1 MIHSRQLFLRSVERL
16 LQLAV
21 SICGVRFGVVRIE
34 GEAPVTAGEPVP
46 PEIDGPL
53 ARLTA
58 SQNTLLEIL
67 ERSDLERA
75 GVPTIRYYAAV
86 QLLDEAGAPHGTFA
100 IFDDRKQS
108 LTKLQEDALLGIA
121 AQVTRDL
128 EMARRPSMDDLPVAL
143 FTYSVDSARLTS
155 VNAKLTKTLGYGPGE
170 ILALGPVTD
179 IIPED
184 QREQVREMIRRRE
197 AGDDR
202 EVRYTTKVRCRDG
215 TILDAEIHGSIAIVD
230 GKRMV
235 VGVAV
240 DVTNQTAS
248 HGHLREREEYFR
260 ALTDHAR
267 DVVAIASNDH
277 VLTYVSPS
285 VTRVLGY
292 EPEDLLGETCSN
304 MAHSDDAQVF
314 ASSVAALPVGGST
327 EPAELRLQHRNGSW
341 RTFEVVATNLLEHP
355 HIRGVAL
362 NLHDI
367 TERKRMARQL
377 AQLDRLTSLGRLSA
391 QIAHEFNNVLMG
403 IQSVTEA
410 IRRRA
415 GGDAALLRF
424 TDVITASLKRGKRLT
439 TDVLR
444 FGQPARLMLR
454 PVDVRALFRQTADEI
469 RPLLGGRIQL
479 DVVCRDP
486 LFVHGD
492 AGQLAQVL
500 VNLALNARDAME
512 TAGGTLTLEARP
524 AVDGE
529 IAVAQ
534 RFVRLSVRD
543 TGTGISSDDLPYI
556 FEPLFTTKNR
566 GTGLGL
572 SVAFQVIAAHSGEI
586 TVESEAGKGTAF
598 HLLIPSDAAA
608 EEPDEEPSPAPAEP
622 LSQSLRVLI
631 VDDDDSV
638 AAGLRWSLEATGME
652 AHVVGTGAEVLPA
665 IETVRPDVVV
675 LDLSLP
681 DEDGRTVY
689 QRVSDQYDVPVVFSS
704 GHVSDADLPEL
715 LEMPR
720 TRFLMKPYQTD
731 ALVNAIRELVV
742 MRHE

>member
-1 MIHSRQLFLRSVERL
+1 MIHSRRLFLRSVERL
-16 LQLAV
+16 LQLAI
-21 SICGVRFGVVRIE
+21 SICDVRFGVVRIA
-34 GEAPVTAGEPVP
+34 GEAPVTAGTPVP
-46 PEIDGPL
+46 PEAEEPL
-53 ARLTA
+53 SRVAA
-58 SQNTLLEIL
+58 SQNTLLDIL
-67 ERSDLERA
+67 EQSDLERA
-75 GVPTIRYYAAV
+75 GVPTVRYYAAV
-86 QLLDEAGAPHGTFA
+86 QVFDEAGAPHGTFA
-100 IFDDRKQS
+100 VFDDRKRS
-108 LTKLQEDALLGIA
+108 LTRTQEEALLAIA

-128 EMARRPSMDDLPVAL
+128 EMARRPSIDDLPVAL
-143 FTYSVDSARLTS
+143 FTYSVDSARFTS
-155 VNAKLTKTLGYGPGE
+155 VNSKLAKTLGYGSGE
-170 ILALGPVTD
+170 ILALRPVTE

-184 QREQVREMIRRRE
+184 QRDQVREMIRRRE

-202 EVRYTTKVRCRDG
+202 EVRYSTKVRCRDG
-215 TILDAEIHGSIAIVD
+215 TILDAEIHSSIADID
-230 GKRMV
+230 GERVV
-235 VGVAV
+235 VGVAA

-248 HGHLREREEYFR
+248 HGHLRESEEYFR

-292 EPEDLLGETCSN
+292 APKDLLGETCSKRI
-304 MAHSDDAQVF
+304 HPDDAQVLT
-314 ASSVAALPVGGST
+314 SSIAALPAGGST

-362 NLHDI
+362 NLYDI
-367 TERKRMARQL
+367 TERKRMERQL

-403 IQSVTEA
+403 IQSVAEA

-415 GGDAALLRF
+415 GADPALMRF
-424 TDVITASLKRGKRLT
+424 TDVITTSLKRGKRLT

-444 FGQPARLMLR
+444 FGQPARLTLR

-469 RPLLGGRIQL
+469 RPLLGGRIRL
-479 DVVCRDP
+479 EVVCADP
-486 LFVHGD
+486 LFVRGD

-512 TAGGTLTLEARP
+512 PAGGTLRLEARQ
-524 AVDGE
+524 AADGE
-529 IAVAQ
+529 IAGAE
-534 RFVRLSVRD
+534 RFIRISVRD
-543 TGTGISSDDLPYI
+543 TGAGISADDLPYI

-572 SVAFQVIAAHSGEI
+572 SVAFQVVAAHSGEI
-586 TVESEAGKGTAF
+586 TVDSQVGEGTAF
-598 HLLIPSDAAA
+598 HLLIPSDAAEQP
-608 EEPDEEPSPAPAEP
+608 EEELSPAAAEP
-622 LSQSLRVLI
+622 LPESLRVLI

-638 AAGLRWSLEATGME
+638 ATGLRWSLEAAGME

-665 IETVRPDVVV
+665 IETFRPDVVV

-689 QRVSDQYDVPVVFSS
+689 ERIAAQSAVPVVFSS
-704 GHVSDADLPEL
+704 GHVSDAELPEL
-715 LEMPR
+715 LGQRR
-720 TRFLMKPYQTD
+720 TRFLMKPYPTA
-731 ALVNAIRELVV
+731 ALVNAVRELVEG
-742 MRHE
+742 RRE

>member
-21 SICGVRFGVVRIE
+21 SICGVRFGIVRID

-46 PEIDGPL
+46 PEAEEPL
-53 ARLTA
+53 ARLAA
-58 SQNTLLEIL
+58 SQDTLLDIL

-75 GVPTIRYYAAV
+75 GVPMIRYYAGV
-86 QLLDEAGAPHGTFA
+86 QLLDETGTPHGTFA
-100 IFDDRKQS
+100 VFDDRKQS

-121 AQVTRDL
+121 AQVTRDVQ
-128 EMARRPSMDDLPVAL
+128 MAMRPSIDDLPVAL
-143 FTYSVDSARLTS
+143 FTYSVDTARFTS
-155 VNAKLTKTLGYGPGE
+155 VNAKFAATLGYGPAE
-170 ILALGPVTD
+170 ILALGSVTD

-184 QREQVREMIRRRE
+184 QREQMREMLRRRQS
-197 AGDDR
+197 GDDR

-215 TILDAEIHGSIAIVD
+215 TILDAEIHSSIADID
-230 GKRMV
+230 GERVV

-240 DVTNQTAS
+240 DVTTQTAS

-260 ALTDHAR
+260 ALTEHAR
-267 DVVAIASNDH
+267 DAVAIASSDH

-292 EPEDLLGETCSN
+292 EPEELLGETCSK
-304 MAHSDDAQVF
+304 MIHADDGQRF
-314 ASSVAALPVGGST
+314 TSSVAALQAGASS

-341 RTFEVVATNLLEHP
+341 RTLEVVATNLLEHP

-367 TERKRMARQL
+367 TERKRMERQL

-415 GGDAALLRF
+415 DGDAALLRF
-424 TDVITASLKRGKRLT
+424 TDVITASLKRGNRLT

-444 FGQPARLMLR
+444 FGQPAQLTLR

-469 RPLLGGRIQL
+469 RPLLGNRIQL
-479 DVVCRDP
+479 EVVCADP

-500 VNLALNARDAME
+500 INLALNARDAME
-512 TAGGTLTLEARP
+512 TAGGTLRLEARP
-524 AVDGE
+524 ALEGE
-529 IAVAQ
+529 IAGAE
-534 RFVRLSVRD
+534 RFVHISVRD
-543 TGTGISSDDLPYI
+543 TGSGISADDLPYI

-572 SVAFQVIAAHSGEI
+572 SVAFQVIAAHGGEI
-586 TVESEAGKGTAF
+586 TVESKPGEGTTF
-598 HLLIPSDAAA
+598 HLFVPSDAAA
-608 EEPDEEPSPAPAEP
+608 EEPEEEPSPLSEEP
-622 LSQSLRVLI
+622 LPESVRVLI

-638 AAGLRWSLEATGME
+638 ATGLRWSLEAVGME
-652 AHVVGTGAEVLPA
+652 ADVVGTGAEVLPA
-665 IETVRPDVVV
+665 IERFRPDVVV

-689 QRVSDQYDVPVVFSS
+689 ERIAARSDVPVIFSS
-704 GHVSDADLPEL
+704 GHVSDAELPEL
-715 LEMPR
+715 LGLAR
-720 TRFLMKPYQTD
+720 TRFLMKPYPTD
-731 ALVNAIRELVV
+731 ALVNAIRELVES
-742 MRHE
+742 RRE